1 MIWEYYENT
10 AINGFLITK
19 IKDFSV
25 MKKYLDINYYHYS
38 HSDKEPYLD
47 DIKISCDVRL
57 GATKKSISD
66 IMEMGEGTII
76 ELDRLTGE
84 PADFRVNGVTIA
96 RGDVIVIDENFGIR
110 LTEIL

>member
-1 MIWEYYENT
+1 
-10 AINGFLITK
+10 
-19 IKDFSV
+19 
-25 MKKYLDINYYHYS
+25 
-38 HSDKEPYLD
+38 
-47 DIKISCDVRL
+47 
-57 GATKKSISD
+57 
-66 IMEMGEGTII
+66 MEMGEGTII

>member
-1 MIWEYYENT
+1 MRSQNT
-10 AINGFLITK
+10 SLLRASQN
-19 IKDFSV
+19 SV
-25 MKKYLDINYYHYS
+25 RG
-38 HSDKEPYLD
+38 
-47 DIKISCDVRL
+47 CDVRL
-57 GATKKSISD
+57 GATKKSISG

-110 LTEIL
+110 LTDIL

>member
-1 MIWEYYENT
+1 MT
-10 AINGFLITK
+10 FLRNK
-19 IKDFSV
+19 NASLLRASQNSV
-25 MKKYLDINYYHYS
+25 RGCSKS
-38 HSDKEPYLD
+38 
-47 DIKISCDVRL
+47 DVRL
-57 GATKKSISD
+57 GATKKSISN

-110 LTEIL
+110 LTDIL